1 MDDVTVIPAPEE
13 PLPVPSLLPGGDD
26 LNKASALNIS
36 RDLELPLLVEGCV
49 CDGEAVRLDCDDEEG
64 TF

>member
-1 MDDVTVIPAPEE
+1 MIAELEE
-13 PLPVPSLLPGGDD
+13 PPLVPSLLPGGDC

-36 RDLELPLLVEGCV
+36 RDLELPLLVAGCV
-49 CDGEAVRLDCDDEEG
+49 CDGEAVRLDSKDEEG